1 MLLARIGVFFISISG
16 RRLKVDHNYFRLGV
30 LKTKKESGYRIK
42 FLLDAVFTVGSV
54 LKKYGGRPLWGI
66 NISSKT

>member
-1 MLLARIGVFFISISG
+1 M
-16 RRLKVDHNYFRLGV
+16 DHNYFRLGV

-54 LKKYGGRPLWGI
+54 GSVLKKYGGRPLWGI

>member
-1 MLLARIGVFFISISG
+1 M
-16 RRLKVDHNYFRLGV
+16 DHNYFRLGV